1 VQAFGL
7 IDINVETLKVDLL
20 SVSSHKINGPKG
32 IGFLYT
38 RENIP
43 MYAQLYGGEQERKR
57 RPGTENMV
65 GIVGFQKAEELVVKN
80 RDIWQ
85 ERYKQ
90 YRSEE
95 HTSELQSRF
104 DLVCRLL

>member
-1 VQAFGL
+1 MYVNNETGVIQPINEIADALTETDVIFHTDAVQAFGL

-43 MYAQLYGGEQERKR
+43 IYAQLYGGEQERKR
-57 RPGTENMV
+57 RPGTENKIGRAHV
-65 GIVGFQKAEELVVKN
+65 
-80 RDIWQ
+80 
-85 ERYKQ
+85 
-90 YRSEE
+90 
-95 HTSELQSRF
+95 
-104 DLVCRLL
+104 